1 MSEVFTVTGMTCS
14 HCEAAVTR
22 AIRRL
27 DAQARISI
35 DRGRNRV
42 EVVQSS
48 QPRETLARAIRD
60 EGYDVGE

>member
-1 MSEVFTVTGMTCS
+1 MSEVFTVTGMTCG

-48 QPRETLARAIRD
+48 QSRETLARAIRD